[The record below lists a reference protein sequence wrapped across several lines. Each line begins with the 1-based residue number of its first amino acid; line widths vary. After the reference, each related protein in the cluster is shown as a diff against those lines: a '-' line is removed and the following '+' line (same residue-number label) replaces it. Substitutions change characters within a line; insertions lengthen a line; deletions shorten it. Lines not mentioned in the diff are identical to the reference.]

1 MTKTLYPIEAGT
13 DNQLAP
19 EAVIADLLKQPN
31 GVSVADAATAAG
43 VTPKQVRGVID
54 RLRKRGIDITNIAP
68 HTFRVGGPGARS
80 KATAPNPERLSM
92 LRRRKGLSRSQ
103 LAKRAR
109 VSQRQIQ
116 RMEDPSLSSESV
128 REQTLLNLA
137 IALQVEPAVLTR
149 AMPMPEADPTPKQD
163 PERVQIGA
171 LIRPDVRLAYALV
184 KSRYGVKAT
193 DIINMAPLFFV
204 LLAEGSLAWRKDK
217 LAELEEAAER
227 MSQIGKIAHL
237 VYAAC
242 ANRIYESTD
251 SEENSIK
258 KADLFGQDLSE
269 DVYNF
274 GYDPSNNN
282 PFADY
287 LRKLA
292 DNLDNPDAV
301 KVQSLAPGVGDF
313 PDYEVCCSSLDTIA
327 GDSPRARLALT
338 SGCVQLSDIPQD
350 LLADEMRAE
359 RARWLEDQMPQP
371 EPAGPSTVDLKITK
385 TDIDAAVRAG
395 RQKEAIEQAIV
406 PVHISIDPAT
416 TEVTLDE
423 DRDADGSQTDPLA
436 DPSEGEEK

>member
-1 MTKTLYPIEAGT
+1 M
-13 DNQLAP
+13 
-19 EAVIADLLKQPN
+19 
-31 GVSVADAATAAG
+31 
-43 VTPKQVRGVID
+43 
-54 RLRKRGIDITNIAP
+54 
-68 HTFRVGGPGARS
+68 
-80 KATAPNPERLSM
+80 
-92 LRRRKGLSRSQ
+92 
-103 LAKRAR
+103 
-109 VSQRQIQ
+109 
-116 RMEDPSLSSESV
+116 
-128 REQTLLNLA
+128 
-137 IALQVEPAVLTR
+137 
-149 AMPMPEADPTPKQD
+149 
-163 PERVQIGA
+163 
-171 LIRPDVRLAYALV
+171 
-184 KSRYGVKAT
+184 
-193 DIINMAPLFFV
+193 
-204 LLAEGSLAWRKDK
+204 AEGSLAWRKDK

-292 DNLDNPDAV
+292 DDLDNPDAV

-338 SGCVQLSDIPQD
+338 SGCVQLSDIPQE

-359 RARWLEDQMPQP
+359 RARWLEDKMPQP

-385 TDIDAAVRAG
+385 ADIDAAVRAG
-395 RQKEAIEQAIV
+395 RQKEAIEQAIA
-406 PVHISIDPAT
+406 PVHISIDPTT

-436 DPSEGEEK
+436 DPSEGEER